1 MIYYL
6 ARDRR
11 VIPNSFDHQPTEIKE
26 AINSFIDGLI
36 SFAHANGTSFYVRD
50 LVGKKVYPN
59 GWSGIPL
66 DAIYQYHVNRGT
78 ENPVDQAGKD
88 IGYIFKERI
97 MQSNLMFKLDREFNN
112 LYTPM

>member
-11 VIPNSFDHQPTEIKE
+11 VIPNSFDHQPAEIKE

-66 DAIYQYHVNRGT
+66 DAIYHIAYKVVPT
-78 ENPVDQAGKD
+78 SALSIADAA
-88 IGYIFKERI
+88 
-97 MQSNLMFKLDREFNN
+97 
-112 LYTPM
+112 YTIAPFSCVAQPSKV

>member
-11 VIPNSFDHQPTEIKE
+11 VISNSYESQPDNIKD

-36 SFAHANGTSFYVRD
+36 AFAHTKKDSFYVRD

-59 GWSGIPL
+59 GWGGIPL
-66 DAIYQYHVNRGT
+66 DAIYQYHVKRGT
-78 ENPVDQAGKD
+78 DDPVDQAGKD

-97 MQSNLMFKLDREFNN
+97 MNSELKFKLDREFNN
-112 LYTPM
+112 LYTPI